1 MPSKYSFL
9 GGNSGLTLLELIVTL
24 TVVGILL
31 TIAVPNL
38 NALLQGQATATTA
51 DSLALS
57 LAYARQE
64 AVTRCRRVALCPS
77 VDGENCVTGSGR
89 WEEGWIVFI
98 DEDEDFIRNSEE
110 ELLRVGNPGSAG
122 TTLRTSA
129 NFRDGLAYLPLGNS
143 RGRTGLATGTFR
155 VCDSRGAENG
165 ISLVIARGGRVRRD
179 RGTSQCP

>member
-51 DSLALS
+51 DRFALM

-64 AVTRCRRVALCPS
+64 AVTRCRRVVLCPS
-77 VDGENCVTGSGR
+77 VDGETCVTGSGR

-98 DEDEDFIRNSEE
+98 DEDEDFIRSSEE
-110 ELLRVGNPGSAG
+110 ELLRVGNPGSAA

-143 RGRTGLATGTFR
+143 RGQTGLATGTFR
-155 VCDSRGAENG
+155 VCDSRGADSG
-165 ISLVIARGGRVRRD
+165 ISLIIARGGRVRRD